1 MHARTCMRVCVYVF
15 KRARV
20 LLFFFKYSFVCVCM
34 NVLFVCVYVRIGSRG
49 RNMPQTDC
57 EQIWP
62 SGPNEKNQIEKS
74 EDNKPKITKI
84 VIDKMGHREIAAV

>member
-1 MHARTCMRVCVYVF
+1 
-15 KRARV
+15 
-20 LLFFFKYSFVCVCM
+20 
-34 NVLFVCVYVRIGSRG
+34 
-49 RNMPQTDC
+49 MPQTDR